1 MNIVDCETRFIQSH
15 DDILRFAENFQG
27 VVGALQFIA
36 ESPTMDA
43 KTKAKAL
50 SLINSAST
58 SSFLVSLA
66 AAKKVM
72 SLTVLLSRHLQSP
85 KIDLLDGTGMINHV
99 NKHLNEWRARP
110 KIPFY
115 VSQRTSCYTGEG

>member
-1 MNIVDCETRFIQSH
+1 VFWTHLFETRFIQRH
-15 DDILRFAENFQG
+15 NAILRFAENFQG

-58 SSFLVSLA
+58 SSFLVSFA

-72 SLTVLLSRHLQSP
+72 SLTVSLSRHLQSP
-85 KIDLLDGTGMINHV
+85 KIDLSDGTGMTNHV
-99 NKHLNEWRARP
+99 NKRLNE
-110 KIPFY
+110 
-115 VSQRTSCYTGEG
+115 